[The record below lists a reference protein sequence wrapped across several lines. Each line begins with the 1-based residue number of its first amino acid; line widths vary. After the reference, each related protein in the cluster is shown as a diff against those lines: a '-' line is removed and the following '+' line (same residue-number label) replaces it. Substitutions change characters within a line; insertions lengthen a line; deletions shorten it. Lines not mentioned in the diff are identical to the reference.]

1 MNAILACG
9 KERNGRQAS
18 ASAKA
23 ITYLVPARTLAEAVA
38 LRHGRGTST
47 LGVCRQPGLTEV
59 QCNVLESLD
68 ARPILP
74 AIRAGSMSQE

>member
-1 MNAILACG
+1 
-9 KERNGRQAS
+9 
-18 ASAKA
+18 
-23 ITYLVPARTLAEAVA
+23 VA